1 MKFLKKHYQLFFV
14 VFIILLGGYLRF
26 YNANWDNYQVF
37 HPDERNIDNAVTKIN
52 FVSQLDPDFFAYGG
66 LPIYLYKVSG
76 EMMNTVYQTSVW
88 TSDWGH
94 INQIGRTFSAFFS
107 TLTILVIF
115 LLGKK
120 VFNKITG
127 IIASFIFTFTVSSI
141 QIAHFATTESFI
153 ILIVTLLTYLSLCY
167 YEKPRSFL
175 LAALAVTSGLG
186 IAAKTTALSFL
197 MIPFL
202 SLLLIDFKTKGKNII
217 SFIFKPVFFFA
228 LTITIFFLFSPYTFL
243 SYHKFLQS
251 MNYETGVATGRVI
264 VPYTHQFDKTI
275 SYLYELYNLFWQMGP
290 VFALSLLGLGFV
302 LYFTFKKRKASYLF
316 ILIFPIIYFL
326 YAASWHAKFIRYMT
340 PLLPFFSLYAAFAL
354 SIFIKRYKILGR
366 IILFIFLT
374 TSAIWALSYMSVY
387 SKPQTRYTASLWM
400 LENIKSGELVLTE
413 HWDDGLPIYI
423 PGKNMFFKTEQ
434 LTIYDNEFNNKAEYL
449 ANMLASAD
457 YISLT
462 TRRLH
467 GSLIYLTENYPVT
480 SRYYRYLFAEKLGY
494 TKVAEFS
501 SYPSFLGIEINDDAS
516 EESFQVYDHPKII
529 IFKNTKHLSYEEL
542 NRIISANN

>member
-1 MKFLKKHYQLFFV
+1 
-14 VFIILLGGYLRF
+14 
-26 YNANWDNYQVF
+26 
-37 HPDERNIDNAVTKIN
+37 
-52 FVSQLDPDFFAYGG
+52 
-66 LPIYLYKVSG
+66 
-76 EMMNTVYQTSVW
+76 
-88 TSDWGH
+88 
-94 INQIGRTFSAFFS
+94 
-107 TLTILVIF
+107 
-115 LLGKK
+115 
-120 VFNKITG
+120 
-127 IIASFIFTFTVSSI
+127 
-141 QIAHFATTESFI
+141 
-153 ILIVTLLTYLSLCY
+153 
-167 YEKPRSFL
+167 
-175 LAALAVTSGLG
+175 
-186 IAAKTTALSFL
+186 
-197 MIPFL
+197 
-202 SLLLIDFKTKGKNII
+202 
-217 SFIFKPVFFFA
+217 
-228 LTITIFFLFSPYTFL
+228 
-243 SYHKFLQS
+243 
-251 MNYETGVATGRVI
+251 
-264 VPYTHQFDKTI
+264 
-275 SYLYELYNLFWQMGP
+275 MGP